1 MTNALHVLGHQ
12 SEAAQD
18 RDATGA
24 AHDSMIRKIV
34 SEVMHH
40 STKSRAQ
47 IAEEMSR
54 LVHVEV
60 TANMLNGY
68 AASSKT
74 GVRFPAAFIN
84 AFCQVTGDDQL
95 QRLLLSPVLRKK
107 VEIVERELTADQ
119 EKRKAQLLREQ
130 LLAEQKSLP
139 LFTDA
144 PDGYVIHQAAAR
156 PSLSPVGE
164 GKSLAERQR
173 WLRENPLQ
181 PPIPVRNIQS
191 KGGVR

>member
-1 MTNALHVLGHQ
+1 MTNALHILGNQ
-12 SEAAQD
+12 SEGAQGHDAAG
-18 RDATGA
+18 TLNG
-24 AHDSMIRKIV
+24 HDSMIRKIV

-47 IAEEMSR
+47 IADEMSQ

-68 AASSKT
+68 AAPSKT
-74 GVRFPAAFIN
+74 GVRFPAAFIH
-84 AFCQVTGDDQL
+84 AFCQVTGDDRL

-130 LLAEQKSLP
+130 LLAEQQLLP

-144 PDGYVIHQAAAR
+144 PDGYVVHQ
-156 PSLSPVGE
+156 PV
-164 GKSLAERQR
+164 
-173 WLRENPLQ
+173 PF
-181 PPIPVRNIQS
+181 RNIQS